1 MGDLGIPFS
10 FGYARVVGLCGFVG
24 LWVVVLGCAA
34 LACLYPRRTVAG
46 VAIWVRLL
54 QLATLRAA
62 ECGDLGESFPSVCAG
77 GLVSVDSWRWFLRL
91 DALGVGERSHLGRAP
106 AYGCGE
112 GCERGRL
119 GVVSLFGYAEGG

>member
-1 MGDLGIPFS
+1 MAAVRAVSVAVWVCF
-10 FGYARVVGLCGFVG
+10 LC
-24 LWVVVLGCAA
+24 
-34 LACLYPRRTVAG
+34 
-46 VAIWVRLL
+46 
-54 QLATLRAA
+54 LATLRAA
-62 ECGDLGESFPSVCAG
+62 ECRDLGESFPSVYAE

-119 GVVSLFGYAEGG
+119 GVASPFGCGEGG